1 MATFFINTI
10 IHSMIAIATI
20 VALVGLFGTTKKD
33 LIKLA
38 KKLGIGFLGIARRAG
53 LGYLI
58 YHSDSQKYFYTI
70 TRKGA
75 VEWLGSTYAD
85 AVMFSNWTKE
95 AISIVQRKN
104 NVNFA

>member
-1 MATFFINTI
+1 MLSIV
-10 IHSMIAIATI
+10 TI
-20 VALVGLFGTTKKD
+20 VALVALFGTTKKD
-33 LIKLA
+33 LIKLT
-38 KKLGIGFLGIARRAG
+38 KKVGIGFLV
-53 LGYLI
+53 

>member
-20 VALVGLFGTTKKD
+20 VALVAVFGTTKKD
-33 LIKLA
+33 LIALA
-38 KKLGIGFLGIARRAG
+38 KKVGIGFLV
-53 LGYLI
+53 

-70 TRKGA
+70 TRKSA
-75 VEWLGSTYAD
+75 VEWMACTYAD
-85 AVMFSNWTKE
+85 AVMFSNWNKE
-95 AISIVQRKN
+95 PVAIVQRKN